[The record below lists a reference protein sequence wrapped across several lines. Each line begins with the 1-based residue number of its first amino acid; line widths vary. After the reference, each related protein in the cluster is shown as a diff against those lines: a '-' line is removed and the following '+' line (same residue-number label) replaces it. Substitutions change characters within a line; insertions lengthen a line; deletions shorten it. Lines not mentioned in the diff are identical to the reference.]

1 MELSAVDRPPR
12 GRRQPGSG
20 TREAIAAA
28 ARRQF
33 GELGYRRASIR
44 TIAAEAGVDP
54 RLVQHYF
61 GSKQELFVAVVELPI
76 DPATVL
82 DRLLADAGAEP
93 GVGRHL
99 AAIIVGVLDSEEGRG
114 TITGLI
120 RAAASEEEAARMVR
134 ELVTQRLVA
143 PVARRVAR
151 DHAELRAGLI
161 GSQVV
166 GLAFARHV
174 VGVDALAA
182 APSERLVEA
191 LGPVFDHY
199 LTGPLS

>member
-1 MELSAVDRPPR
+1 MDRAPR
-12 GRRQPGSG
+12 GRRQAGSG

-33 GELGYRRASIR
+33 GERGYRRASIR

-76 DPATVL
+76 DPAAVL
-82 DRLLADAGAEP
+82 DRLLADAGDQLEP
-93 GVGRHL
+93 GAGRHL
-99 AAIIVGVLDSEEGRG
+99 AAIIVGVLDSQEGRE

-174 VGVDALAA
+174 VGVDALAV
-182 APSERLVEA
+182 APSERLIEA

-199 LTGPLS
+199 LSGPLS